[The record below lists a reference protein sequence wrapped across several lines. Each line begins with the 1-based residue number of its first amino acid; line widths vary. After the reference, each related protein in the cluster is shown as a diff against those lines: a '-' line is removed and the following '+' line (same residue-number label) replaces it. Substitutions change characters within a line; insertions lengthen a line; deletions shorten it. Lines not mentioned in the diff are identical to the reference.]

1 MSTDDYELSED
12 QRAHL
17 VALLDRIVPPFPARG
32 MPGAGEL
39 GVGQTI
45 EAELR
50 RSPQFRLVVEPGL
63 AAYAALSRASAADDV
78 DLMKAVQTAAPALVP
93 TLLFHTYI
101 AYYQHPRV
109 TEQLGL
115 HGRPPHPNGYAMDPS
130 DLSILDPVRRRGK
143 LYRDVAP
150 TTSEGK

>member
-1 MSTDDYELSED
+1 MSAGDYKLSED

-17 VALLDRIVPPFPARG
+17 VAVLDRIIPPSPERG
-32 MPGAGEL
+32 LPGAGEL
-39 GVGQTI
+39 GVADTI

-50 RSPQFRLVVEPGL
+50 RSPQLRLVVEPGL
-63 AAYAALSRASAADDV
+63 AACAALSRASAAEDA
-78 DLMKAVQTAAPALVP
+78 DLMTAVQTAAPALVP

-115 HGRPPHPNGYAMDPS
+115 QGRPPHPIGYPMEAS

-143 LYRDVAP
+143 LYRDMP
-150 TTSEGK
+150 